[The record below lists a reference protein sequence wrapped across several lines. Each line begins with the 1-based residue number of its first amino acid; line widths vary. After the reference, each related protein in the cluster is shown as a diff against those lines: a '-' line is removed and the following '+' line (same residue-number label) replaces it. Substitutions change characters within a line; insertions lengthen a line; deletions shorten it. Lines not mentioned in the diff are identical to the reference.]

1 MPRRNLEQ
9 IVDAAHGLL
18 ADGERV
24 IEYGPCWAAQLR
36 DRVPLPLL
44 GRRQYLM
51 VLTDRRVLLF
61 ARGRGELRRRDL
73 VIGKRYDAFT
83 LRELR
88 RGRPLLRLLVELPPT
103 AVMVLEFR
111 PRRRR
116 VGEVLAHRLDPTVP
130 DPAPRRT
137 APAAPPPPEAGRPAA
152 EDHGFRDA
160 PTGAS

>member
-9 IVDAAHGLL
+9 IVAAAHGLL

-88 RGRPLLRLLVELPPT
+88 RGRPLLRLLVELSPG
-103 AVMVLEFR
+103 ARLVLEFR

-116 VGEVLAHRLDPTVP
+116 LGEVLAHRLDPNARAP
-130 DPAPRRT
+130 DGTSSRPGGTDDAGFWGTPTPA
-137 APAAPPPPEAGRPAA
+137 
-152 EDHGFRDA
+152 
-160 PTGAS
+160 S